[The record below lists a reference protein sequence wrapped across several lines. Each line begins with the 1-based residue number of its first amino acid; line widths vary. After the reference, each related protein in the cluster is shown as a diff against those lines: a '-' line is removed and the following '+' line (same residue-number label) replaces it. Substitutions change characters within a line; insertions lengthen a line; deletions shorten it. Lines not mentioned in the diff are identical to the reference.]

1 MSKAAGFTQL
11 IRPINSIMMGIA
23 TVIGEIIAIRDLP
36 GTTSMLLGFITAFFL
51 TAASMVV
58 NDYYDRKV
66 DEINAPDR
74 PLPSRIISPN
84 EALFFSIILTII
96 GLFSASV
103 TNLQCL
109 FTAIVGF
116 VVSFGYNTKGKETGL
131 PGNLMVSVCVS
142 LPFIY
147 GGFVVSTFD
156 TISVTTIIFSMMA
169 FLSNTGREITKGIAD
184 VEGDRLRN
192 IKTVALRSGARRAA
206 LISAIFYFSAIA
218 LSVLPWILSS
228 VTWVYLPI
236 VLISDT
242 GFIYS
247 SISLLRN
254 SSRENSMRVKN
265 LILIWMM
272 LALIAIVVG
281 GMLNV

>member
-1 MSKAAGFTQL
+1 MSKTAGFTQL
-11 IRPINSIMMGIA
+11 IRPINSFMMGVA
-23 TVIGEIIAIRDLP
+23 TVIGEIIAIREVP
-36 GTTSMLLGFITAFFL
+36 NTTSILLGFITAFFL
-51 TAASMVV
+51 TAASMIV

-66 DEINAPDR
+66 DAINVPDR
-74 PLPSRIISPN
+74 PLPSGLISPN
-84 EALFFSIILTII
+84 EALIFSIILTII
-96 GLFSASV
+96 GLTSAGV

-109 FTAIVGF
+109 LTAIVGF
-116 VVSFGYNTKGKETGL
+116 GASFGYNTKGKETGL
-131 PGNLMVSVCVS
+131 PGNLIVSACVS

-156 TISVTTIIFSMMA
+156 PISTSTIIFSIMA
-169 FLSNTGREITKGIAD
+169 FLSNTGREITKGIVD

-192 IKTVALRSGARRAA
+192 IKTIAITLGSRQAA
-206 LISAIFYFSAIA
+206 LISVLFYLSAIV
-218 LSVLPWILSS
+218 LSIIPWILSS
-228 VTWVYLPI
+228 VTWLYLPI
-236 VLISDT
+236 VLISDA

-272 LALIAIVVG
+272 LGLVAFVIGGLI
-281 GMLNV
+281 NV

>member
-1 MSKAAGFTQL
+1 MSKTAGFAQL
-11 IRPINSIMMGIA
+11 IRPINSFMMGVA
-23 TVIGEIIAIRDLP
+23 TVVGEIIAIRDLP
-36 GTTSMLLGFITAFFL
+36 STTSMLLGFITAFFL

-58 NDYYDRKV
+58 NDYYDRNV
-66 DEINAPDR
+66 DEVNAPDR
-74 PLPSRIISPN
+74 PLPRGTISPN
-84 EALFFSIILTII
+84 EALLFSIALTII
-96 GLFSASV
+96 GLISARV
-103 TNLQCL
+103 TNRQCL
-109 FTAIVGF
+109 LIAILGF
-116 VVSFGYNTKGKETGL
+116 GTSFGYNTKGKETGL

-147 GGFVVSTFD
+147 GGFVVSTLD
-156 TISVTTIIFSMMA
+156 TISVSTIIFSMMA

-192 IKTVALRSGARRAA
+192 IKTVAIRSGDRHAA
-206 LISAIFYFSAIA
+206 LTSVIFYFSAIA
-218 LSVLPWILSS
+218 LSLVPWILSS

-236 VLISDT
+236 VLISDA

-254 SSRENSMRVKN
+254 SSRENSMKVKN

-272 LALIAIVVG
+272 LALIAIVIG
-281 GMLNV
+281 GVVNV

>member
-1 MSKAAGFTQL
+1 MSKAAGFAQL
-11 IRPINSIMMGIA
+11 IRPINSLMMGVA
-23 TVIGEIIAIRDLP
+23 TVIGEIIAIKILP
-36 GTTSMLLGFITAFFL
+36 SATSMLQGFSTAFFL

-74 PLPSRIISPN
+74 PMPRGIVSPN
-84 EALFFSIILTII
+84 EALIFSLILTFI
-96 GLFSASV
+96 GLISASL

-109 FTAIVGF
+109 LTAIAGF
-116 VVSFGYNTKGKETGL
+116 GVSFGYNTRGKGTGL
-131 PGNLMVSVCVS
+131 LGNLMVSTCVS

-147 GGFVVSTFD
+147 GGLVVSTFD
-156 TISVTTIIFSMMA
+156 RLSDSTTIFSMMA

-184 VEGDRLRN
+184 VEGDRVRN
-192 IKTVALRSGARRAA
+192 IKTVAMRTGAKNAA
-206 LISAIFYFSAIA
+206 LISVLFYFSAII
-218 LSVLPWILSS
+218 LSVFPWILSS
-228 VTWVYLPI
+228 VTRAYLPI
-236 VLISDT
+236 ILVSDM

-254 SSRENSMRVKN
+254 SSRENSLRIKN

-272 LALIAIVVG
+272 LGLFGFVLGGIFIV
-281 GMLNV
+281 